1 MHSPS
6 AISLSS
12 ETSACSA
19 SQFEE
24 VKKHI
29 HTFELDNRELTQAE
43 FLVEHRGP
51 ELLGFGRIREYA
63 GFSELCSLGV
73 MEQQRLKGIGKKLCQ
88 ALIKKSK
95 QPLYLVCII
104 PDYFS
109 SLGFSICNEYP
120 AEIKNKLD
128 YCIGSLPV
136 EESYV
141 VMKLN

>member
-1 MHSPS
+1 MQTND
-6 AISLSS
+6 ISFSS
-12 ETSACSA
+12 ETSQCSL

-29 HTFELDNRELTQAE
+29 HTFELDNRELKASE
-43 FLVEHRGP
+43 FLIEQNGS

-73 MEQQRLKGIGKKLCQ
+73 MENKRSKGVGKKLCQ
-88 ALIKKSK
+88 ALIAKST

-109 SLGFSICNEYP
+109 ALGFSICKDYP
-120 AEIKNKLD
+120 AAIQNKLE
-128 YCIGSLPV
+128 YCTGSLPV
-136 EESYV
+136 EETYV